1 MKANYHIALYQ
12 TDIAQN
18 FGAICRTCT
27 GFGVP
32 LHVIEPTG
40 FTWNDPKMKRAG
52 MDYLERVDITRHK
65 SWDRFQ
71 ADKPQGRV
79 VLITTD
85 GDIMLDKFQAEPN
98 DIYLFGRESAGVPS
112 EVHQAADVRVRIP
125 MVDGERSFNLA
136 QSAAMV
142 IFEAYR
148 QNCLS

>member
-1 MKANYHIALYQ
+1 MKQNYSIALYQ

-40 FTWNDPKMKRAG
+40 FTWNDPKMRRSG

-65 SWDRFQ
+65 SWNKFCQ
-71 ADKPQGRV
+71 EKPQGRV

-85 GDIMLDKFQAEPN
+85 GDMNLTDFKSQPH
-98 DIYLFGRESAGVPS
+98 DIYLFGRESAGVPK
-112 EVHQAADVRVRIP
+112 EVHKVADVRVRIP
-125 MVDGERSFNLA
+125 MVDGERSFNIA

-142 IFEAYR
+142 IFEAFR
-148 QNCLS
+148 QHAL